1 MKAKIIIPIAQL
13 GQRLIYGVTFVPIIK
28 VWELFILDVEKCTLT
43 DISLADAMQYVEDNQ
58 GEIRKQFESQKI
70 W

>member
-1 MKAKIIIPIAQL
+1 MKVKITIPIAQV
-13 GQRLIYGVTFVPIIK
+13 GQRLIYGNVFVSVIESNGI
-28 VWELFILDVEKCTLT
+28 FTLDVEKLLLT